1 MTGVQPERQK
11 VMLKGAILD
20 NNGWDKVK
28 LRDNAMVLMMG
39 TKDEDM
45 PTKPV
50 EATKFIEVDNSS
62 YVKMSLTFFIN
73 EIPISNLSHF
83 SIRIKK

>member
-1 MTGVQPERQK
+1 
-11 VMLKGAILD
+11 
-20 NNGWDKVK
+20 
-28 LRDNAMVLMMG
+28 MVLMMG

>member
-1 MTGVQPERQK
+1 M
-11 VMLKGAILD
+11 LD
-20 NNGWDKVK
+20 NSGWGKVV

-50 EATKFIEVDNSS
+50 EATKFIEVGLRSRFHLLMFL
-62 YVKMSLTFFIN
+62 V
-73 EIPISNLSHF
+73 F
-83 SIRIKK
+83 SF